1 MRACAPRALFYCVTP
16 EMPTANTLSDD
27 KRAMEKKLHEIL
39 LQFERDTGLAV
50 TSIQIH
56 RLDEGKVLPITSEAL
71 TSKVELLA

>member
-1 MRACAPRALFYCVTP
+1 MRACAARALFYCVTP
-16 EMPTANTLSDD
+16 EMPTDNTLSDE

-50 TSIQIH
+50 TSIQIN